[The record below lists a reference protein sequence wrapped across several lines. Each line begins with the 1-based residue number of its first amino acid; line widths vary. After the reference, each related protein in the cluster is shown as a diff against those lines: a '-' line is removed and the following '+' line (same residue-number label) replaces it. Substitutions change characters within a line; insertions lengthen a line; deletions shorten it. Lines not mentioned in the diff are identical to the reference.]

1 MSQNMPSAADRPLS
15 PHLQVYRPLINMM
28 MSIIHRITGVALYGG
43 TLLLAWWLMA
53 AAFSPDQFA
62 LVSGLMGSWFGKLVL
77 LGFTWAVLHHML
89 GGIRH
94 LIWDMGWGFDL
105 KTVDLLSWG
114 SLVLSLALTALVWG
128 VAVFG

>member
-1 MSQNMPSAADRPLS
+1 MSDITPAADRPLS

-43 TLLLAWWLMA
+43 ALLLAWWLAA
-53 AAFSPDQFA
+53 AAFSPEQFA
-62 LVSGLMGSWFGKLVL
+62 IVSWLLGTWAGKMVL
-77 LGFTWAVLHHML
+77 IGFTWAVLHHML

-105 KTVDLLSWG
+105 KTVDFMSWG
-114 SLVLSLALTALVWG
+114 TLVASLAFTALVWG
-128 VAVFG
+128 VAVWS